1 MKINKE
7 IRNVLLNR
15 LLFSLGVLL
24 LIRVGTFLPVPGINH
39 SDLEFYIQRH
49 SITKNL
55 ISTFSGDNTF
65 VIGLFTL
72 NIFPYINATILVQL
86 LIGFSPQLAK
96 LQKEGD
102 FEGRRSISRLT
113 RFITLIWGIIQSI
126 GVTLYLKQ
134 ILFDWNYFLAFQ
146 IVIWL
151 TTGAMI
157 VLWLSELITD
167 YGLGNGASLLIY
179 TNIISNLPNLFKKVI
194 IENSNSFTIFSGI
207 GISLLVFASLYGIV
221 FLQEGIRK
229 VPLISSK
236 QLNQSLSQDIV
247 NNYLPLRFNQAGV
260 MPIILTTAILVIP
273 NYIIN
278 LGIFPWLNI
287 FMSFKFIYWIGYFG
301 LILAFS
307 SFYSSIVLNPKD
319 ISDQL
324 QKMAVTIPGIRPG
337 LQTTFY
343 LKQVIKRVTLI
354 GATMLATLT
363 IVPNFIESTLNIT
376 GLNGLSTTSLLILA
390 GVVLD
395 LIREINNIYY
405 SNIYNNM
412 YQ

>member
-7 IRNVLLNR
+7 IRDVLLNR
-15 LLFSLGVLL
+15 LLFSLGILL

-39 SDLEFYIQRH
+39 NDLAFYIQRH
-49 SITKNL
+49 SVTKSL
-55 ISTFSGDNTF
+55 VSTFSGDNTF

-86 LIGFSPQLAK
+86 LLGFSPQLAK

-113 RFITLIWGIIQSI
+113 RFITLVWAVIQSV
-126 GVTLYLKQ
+126 GVSLYLKQ
-134 ILFDWNYFLAFQ
+134 ILFDWSYLLAFQ

-194 IENSNSFTIFSGI
+194 IENSENFTIFSGI
-207 GISLLVFASLYGIV
+207 GIGLLVFASLYGIV

-236 QLNQSLSQDIV
+236 QLNQSSLQNVV

-260 MPIILTTAILVIP
+260 MPIILTTAILVLP

-287 FMSFKFIYWIGYFG
+287 FASFKFIYWIGYFV

-324 QKMAVTIPGIRPG
+324 QKMAVTIPGVRPG
-337 LQTTFY
+337 LQTTFF
-343 LKQVIKRVTLI
+343 LKKVIKRVTLI

-376 GLNGLSTTSLLILA
+376 GLNGLSTTSFLILA

-405 SNIYNNM
+405 SNVYNNM

>member
-7 IRNVLLNR
+7 IKEILLNR
-15 LLFSLGVLL
+15 VLLSLGILL

-39 SDLEFYIQRH
+39 SDLAFYLQRH
-49 SITKNL
+49 SVTKNL
-55 ISTFSGDNTF
+55 VSTFSGDNTF

-86 LIGFSPQLAK
+86 LTGFSPQLAK

-102 FEGRRSISRLT
+102 FEGKRSLSRLT
-113 RFITLIWGIIQSI
+113 RAITLIWAIIQGA
-126 GVTLYLKQ
+126 GVSLYLRQ
-134 ILFDWNYFLAFQ
+134 ILFDWNFILAFE
-146 IVIWL
+146 IVLWL

-179 TNIISNLPNLFKKVI
+179 TNIVSNLPNLCQKVI
-194 IENSNSFTIFSGI
+194 IENSANFTIFSGI
-207 GISLLVFASLYGIV
+207 GIGLLVFSSLYGIV
-221 FLQEGIRK
+221 FLQEGIK
-229 VPLISSK
+229 KITLISSK
-236 QLNQSLSQDIV
+236 QLNQQSQQNV
-247 NNYLPLRFNQAGV
+247 RNYLPLRFNQAGV

-278 LGIFPWLNI
+278 SGLFPWLN
-287 FMSFKFIYWIGYFG
+287 FLTSFKFIYWIGYFV

-324 QKMAVTIPGIRPG
+324 QKMAVTIPGLRPG

-343 LKQVIKRVTLI
+343 LKRVIKRLTLI
-354 GATMLATLT
+354 GATMLALIT

-376 GLNGLSTTSLLILA
+376 GITGLSTTSLLILA

>member
-7 IRNVLLNR
+7 IRDTLLNR
-15 LLFSLGVLL
+15 LVFSLGILL

-39 SDLEFYIQRH
+39 DDLAFYIQRH
-49 SITKNL
+49 SLTKNL
-55 ISTFSGDNTF
+55 INTFSGDNIF

-86 LIGFSPQLAK
+86 LLGFSPKLAK

-102 FEGRRSISRLT
+102 FESRRSISRIT
-113 RFITLIWGIIQSI
+113 RFITLLWAIIQSI
-126 GVTLYLKQ
+126 GVSIYLKQ
-134 ILFDWNYFLAFQ
+134 ILFDWNYLLAFQ
-146 IVIWL
+146 IIIWL
-151 TTGAMI
+151 TTGSMI

-194 IENSNSFTIFSGI
+194 IENSENFTIFSEI
-207 GISLLVFASLYGIV
+207 GISLLIFASLCGIV

-229 VPLISSK
+229 IPLISSK
-236 QLNQSLSQDIV
+236 QLNQPSLQYTV

-260 MPIILTTAILVIP
+260 MPIILTTATLVLP

-287 FMSFKFIYWIGYFG
+287 VTSFKFIYWIIYFI

-324 QKMAVTIPGIRPG
+324 QKMAVTIPGTRPG
-337 LQTTFY
+337 LQTMFF

-363 IVPNFIESTLNIT
+363 IVPNFIESTLDIT

-405 SNIYNNM
+405 SNVYNNM
-412 YQ
+412 YR